1 MQVFIASG
9 RVAFIPNDAVDRTK
23 NGHTS
28 FKFEFVCDSS
38 MTDDTNKPIPSF
50 FHVQVYGK
58 QAELMAQSLSKGSP
72 ILLKGEIIQRPYKE
86 KLSNVLI
93 MMNKINVGRISS
105 FPQINKE
112 ESLSLKIGRH
122 LIDVSRNNRD
132 FLSLYQVLSLH
143 PILNQWMRIPHFKG
157 LESIQEHLCAFFVA

>member
-1 MQVFIASG
+1 MWSLLKGEKMQVFIASG

-38 MTDDTNKPIPSF
+38 MTDDTNKPISSF

-72 ILLKGEIIQRPYKE
+72 ILLKGEIIQRPYNDE
-86 KLSNVLI
+86 HGQRRTYQFISPNQQGGITFLENREASNRRKQEQQGFSRPI
-93 MMNKINVGRISS
+93 PSS
-105 FPQINKE
+105 IPPSYPE
-112 ESLSLKIGRH
+112 PMDVESP
-122 LIDVSRNNRD
+122 
-132 FLSLYQVLSLH
+132 F
-143 PILNQWMRIPHFKG
+143 
-157 LESIQEHLCAFFVA
+157 

>member
-1 MQVFIASG
+1 MTTSWGITLLWSLLKGEKMQVFIASG

-72 ILLKGEIIQRPYKE
+72 ILLKGEIIQRPYNDE
-86 KLSNVLI
+86 QDQRRTYQFISPNQQGGITFLENREASNRRKQEQQGFSQPI
-93 MMNKINVGRISS
+93 PSS
-105 FPQINKE
+105 
-112 ESLSLKIGRH
+112 
-122 LIDVSRNNRD
+122 
-132 FLSLYQVLSLH
+132 
-143 PILNQWMRIPHFKG
+143 IPTPYPEPTDADSPF
-157 LESIQEHLCAFFVA
+157 